1 MSHPLVTLKEKKDIP
16 LSAGHPW
23 VFSNAIQS
31 EPQPTPNPGE
41 LVEVASSTGVMLGIG
56 TFNPQTSIRVRMLER
71 DASVSIDK
79 HWFAKRFEKLDA
91 WKRSHLPEKTNG
103 YRLVHSESDGIP
115 GLIVDR
121 YADVIVY
128 QIHTAGMDRLR
139 EEIIE
144 GLEQAFEYR
153 AIVERSDVDAR
164 VREGLQ
170 TLEPKVV
177 RGTLE
182 GSVEFLE
189 NGLKFEADVVHGQ
202 KTGFF
207 LDQRDARMRVG
218 AMSKGKRVLNLF
230 GYTGAFSVHAAKGG
244 AKFVAT
250 VDLSEKALEQAEANL
265 ALNGFDPADE
275 SAFAQLQGDVLDMIQ
290 DDEIDGGP
298 YDLIICDPPAFA
310 KTEEQTDA
318 ANKAYTDLN
327 RLCFEKLEVGGI
339 LVTSSCSGRIE
350 PEDFRKD
357 LRIAAGR
364 AKREVR
370 VLGSLGHDAD
380 HAELLSFPEGRYL
393 KTLILEVTK
402 TWE

>member
-1 MSHPLVTLKEKKDIP
+1 MSYPLVTLKEKKDIP
-16 LSAGHPW
+16 LQAGHPW

-41 LVEVASSTGVMLGIG
+41 LVEVASSTGVSLGIG

-71 DASVSIDK
+71 DASKTIDK
-79 HWFAKRFEKLDA
+79 HWFAARFKKLDA
-91 WKRSHLPEKTNG
+91 WKRSHLPEKTDG

-121 YADVIVY
+121 YNDVFVY
-128 QIHTAGMDRLR
+128 QIHTAGMERLR

-144 GLEQAFEYR
+144 GLETAFDYR
-153 AIVERSDVDAR
+153 AIVERSDVEAR
-164 VREGLQ
+164 VREGLSP
-170 TLEPKVV
+170 LEPKLV

-182 GSVEFLE
+182 SKARFME
-189 NGLKFEADVVHGQ
+189 NGLTFEADVMEGQ

-207 LDQRDARMRVG
+207 LDQRDARLRVG
-218 AMSKGKRVLNLF
+218 ALAKGKRVLNLF
-230 GYTGAFSVHAAKGG
+230 GYTGAFSVHAAKGD

-250 VDLSEKALEQAEANL
+250 VDLSEKALEQAEENL
-265 ALNGFDPADE
+265 KLNGFDAANE
-275 SAFAQLQGDVLDMIQ
+275 TTFAQLQGDVLDMLQ
-290 DDEIDGGP
+290 DDELEGGP

-310 KTEEQTDA
+310 KTEEQIDN

-327 RLCFEKLEVGGI
+327 RQCLEKLEVGGI

-370 VLGSLGHDAD
+370 LLGFLGHDVD
-380 HAELLSFPEGRYL
+380 HAELLSYPEGRYL
-393 KTLILEVTK
+393 KTAILEVTDMIG
-402 TWE
+402 